1 MLTGSLLINP
11 MYIATHW
18 QASASDP
25 AAHPQ
30 TAAQYLRVVRDLSI
44 NPYWIGLSEQGADC
58 SVALDW
64 LARHIGPINRELD
77 AILQEGLGCFHAG
90 QRPDIQIFAA
100 PLLPRAGIDGFC
112 NPHVHPL
119 TLMVDPGRVARVD
132 WDKLVIHELAH
143 AVAQSAGHGERF
155 RASLAHLCLAYDL
168 PTPPDHSL
176 DLLQTWPPYATN
188 PHWAKY
194 WHIA

>member
-1 MLTGSLLINP
+1 

-77 AILQEGLGCFHAG
+77 AILQEGLGCFSCRAKARH
-90 QRPDIQIFAA
+90 PNFLPP

-112 NPHVHPL
+112 
-119 TLMVDPGRVARVD
+119 
-132 WDKLVIHELAH
+132 K
-143 AVAQSAGHGERF
+143 
-155 RASLAHLCLAYDL
+155 
-168 PTPPDHSL
+168 PPCSS
-176 DLLQTWPPYATN
+176 PN
-188 PHWAKY
+188 SNG
-194 WHIA
+194 